1 MPHVATKVTTRNGRG
16 KVTPARKARSQ
27 AESRYTV
34 GLASGL
40 AHQVERFAATTDAS
54 MSKAIATLVRL
65 GLKGQDD
72 RKRVFFRKLKENLS
86 NDDPKQQDRLVD
98 EFRSLV
104 LGQ

>member
-1 MPHVATKVTTRNGRG
+1 MPQVATKLTKRNGRS
-16 KVTPARKARSQ
+16 KVKSGRNNRSHT
-27 AESRYTV
+27 ESRYTV
-34 GLASGL
+34 ALATGLAR
-40 AHQVERFAATTDAS
+40 QVERFAATTDAS

-65 GLKGQDD
+65 GLKSQDD

-98 EFRSLV
+98 DFRALI

>member
-1 MPHVATKVTTRNGRG
+1 
-16 KVTPARKARSQ
+16 
-27 AESRYTV
+27 
-34 GLASGL
+34 
-40 AHQVERFAATTDAS
+40 

-65 GLKGQDD
+65 GLKSQDD